1 MAVERIM
8 TQHPDGR
15 QGVHMELEKYEF
27 IRDEILMRLDEE
39 PMPFMRL
46 AHEMEAD
53 LQDTFDGSVMWYTT
67 TVKLDLEARGQIEKV
82 PGTTPPRLRVCY
94 RSDD

>member
-8 TQHPDGR
+8 TQHPEGR
-15 QGVHMELEKYEF
+15 QGVHMELDKYEF
-27 IRDEILMRLDEE
+27 IRDEILMRLDEQ
-39 PMPFMRL
+39 PMSFMRL
-46 AHEMEAD
+46 AHEMEDD

-67 TVKLDLEARGQIEKV
+67 TVKLDLEARGEIEKI
-82 PGTTPPRLRVCY
+82 PGTTPPRLRVRR